1 MIGLR
6 VICIKGEALNS
17 KLEVGKL
24 FTVRDVSYNKD
35 KSNKYYVVVC
45 DNGEIAGWVSSNN
58 FKPLSEVREEKLQDL
73 GII

>member
-17 KLEVGKL
+17 KLKVGKL

-58 FKPLSEVREEKLQDL
+58 FKPLSEVREEKLHYL
-73 GII
+73 GL

>member
-17 KLEVGKL
+17 KLKVGKL

-45 DNGEIAGWVSSNN
+45 DNDEVAGWVSSNN
-58 FKPLSEVREEKLQDL
+58 FKPLSELREEKLQDL

>member
-17 KLEVGKL
+17 KLKVGKL

-58 FKPLSEVREEKLQDL
+58 FKSLSEVREEKLHYL
-73 GII
+73 GL

>member
-45 DNGEIAGWVSSNN
+45 DNGEIAGWVSSSN
-58 FKPLSEVREEKLQDL
+58 FKPLLEVREEKLQDL